1 MISIFRQKTAPAFEV
16 ALQLGAIAA
25 GADPQTRDVLTAFSA
40 AIGIAYQIQDDIDD
54 QATDAAVPDGRGH
67 ATSLLDALSRE
78 GIQPHS
84 VILDRARQLRQH
96 YADETIRCLAPLRN
110 APLKCLLFRI
120 ANLFVD
126 PSKS

>member
-1 MISIFRQKTAPAFEV
+1 M

-25 GADPQTRDVLTAFSA
+25 GADPQTRDVLAAFSD

-54 QATDAAVPDGRGH
+54 HATDTAVPGARGH
-67 ATSLLDALSRE
+67 APSLLDALARE
-78 GIQPHS
+78 GCQPHR
-84 VILDRARQLRQH
+84 VVLDRARQLRQR